1 MGSSRFNYILR
12 CPVPIHISQI
22 TSHSVYFIHF
32 IQFLTWHEWM
42 DKWKPTQPK
51 GSLEPFV
58 YSSASVSKLKFGT
71 NELLFFFCHTTNQNQ
86 TAHWLFF
93 WCTQRTPLNH
103 FSDSDHV
110 NLYIS
115 FVYFYIFSRSYILG
129 MSCRNRFWEEEKTP
143 TQQFTYKHCRLCV
156 CVCSHNI
163 SLPMLVTRIV
173 SAFIFY
179 FLVP

>member
-1 MGSSRFNYILR
+1 MSSSNTYITNHLSFSVFHSFYTIFDMTWVNGQMETNPTKRFSWTICLFFGVR
-12 CPVPIHISQI
+12 FKAQI
-22 TSHSVYFIHF
+22 WHKWTFI
-32 IQFLTWHEWM
+32 
-42 DKWKPTQPK
+42 
-51 GSLEPFV
+51 
-58 YSSASVSKLKFGT
+58 
-71 NELLFFFCHTTNQNQ
+71 FFCHTTNQNQ